1 VILCECVGV
10 NVDSALGYL
19 GSQAPLKIKAIIA
32 RIAQI
37 ETKSYVKIFLE
48 KFTLVSECKKH

>member
-1 VILCECVGV
+1 LCECVGV

-19 GSQAPLKIKAIIA
+19 GSQAPLKVKAIIA

-37 ETKSYVKIFLE
+37 ETESYVSVVE
-48 KFTLVSECKKH
+48 KVHFNF